1 MKHAHWL
8 LLAALAAGTASAQSG
23 TRPDPADPNARVPET
38 AYRSAFDGFRNHE
51 LSKQTPW
58 RDANQEVGR
67 VGGHVGILR
76 EQAARK
82 KGASERPGDKD
93 TPGARK

>member
-8 LLAALAAGTASAQSG
+8 LLAALAAGAAGAQTG
-23 TRPDPADPNARVPET
+23 ARPDPADPNARVPET
-38 AYRSAFDGFRNHE
+38 VYRSSFDGYRTHE

-76 EQAARK
+76 EQAASKKDASGERK
-82 KGASERPGDKD
+82 
-93 TPGARK
+93 